1 MLEVLNCPTVVYFV
15 GHEDVWHGFIDILFS
30 SHTGIS
36 ESIATV
42 PESLSPSISPLDSET
57 EGIFCYS
64 DGFFVSVPQESKTH
78 TANATFDHLCG
89 VHKLFGK

>member
-1 MLEVLNCPTVVYFV
+1 MYFL

-57 EGIFCYS
+57 EGIYCYS
-64 DGFFVSVPQESKTH
+64 DGFFVS
-78 TANATFDHLCG
+78 
-89 VHKLFGK
+89 GKEDF

>member
-1 MLEVLNCPTVVYFV
+1 MYFV

-42 PESLSPSISPLDSET
+42 SESLSPSISPLDSET
-57 EGIFCYS
+57 EGTFCYS
-64 DGFFVSVPQESKTH
+64 DGFFVLAKIFSSSEPKAH
-78 TANATFDHLCG
+78 RANAMAICAVYINFLENRP
-89 VHKLFGK
+89 

>member
-1 MLEVLNCPTVVYFV
+1 MYFL

-42 PESLSPSISPLDSET
+42 PELLSPSISPLDSET
-57 EGIFCYS
+57 EGTYCYS
-64 DGFFVSVPQESKTH
+64 DVSLSQAKKIFNSSEPTTH